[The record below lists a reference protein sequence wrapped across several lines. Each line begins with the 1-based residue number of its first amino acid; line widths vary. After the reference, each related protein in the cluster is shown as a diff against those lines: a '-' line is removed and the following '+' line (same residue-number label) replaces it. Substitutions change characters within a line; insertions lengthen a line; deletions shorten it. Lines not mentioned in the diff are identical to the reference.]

1 MSPAE
6 RHFCALCGSHLWL
19 WDPRW
24 PELVH
29 PLAAAIDTPLP
40 TPPERTH
47 LMLGSK
53 ASWVE
58 PAIGPRDQQ
67 FAEYPKE
74 SIAEWHQ
81 RLGARLRDV
90 IGCACT
96 PHHMPEH
103 VGAPLPARRG
113 PSHAGGVMRSRP
125 MVWLA
130 LFVVLFVLPLVWSAG
145 VVYGSSFE
153 HWSRA
158 RWDSAGLAPDP
169 VSTPE
174 PVIQVY
180 AARAWGWKAVFA
192 VHSWIVFKRAGA
204 PAFERYEGGR
214 LGRGPRRA
222 CGAQE
227 HARDRRLLGR
237 QSPEAAARSARS
249 RVEALIDQVEA
260 AISAYPYPD
269 QYRTWPGPNSNT
281 FVAHIAR
288 SVPALGLEL
297 PPTAIGKDYLSN
309 GSVFARTPSGSGL
322 QLSLLGLLGLS
333 LARDEGLE
341 INLLGLIFGVDP
353 LDFAL
358 KLPRIGRFGLR

>member
-1 MSPAE
+1 
-6 RHFCALCGSHLWL
+6 
-19 WDPRW
+19 
-24 PELVH
+24 
-29 PLAAAIDTPLP
+29 
-40 TPPERTH
+40 
-47 LMLGSK
+47 
-53 ASWVE
+53 
-58 PAIGPRDQQ
+58 
-67 FAEYPKE
+67 
-74 SIAEWHQ
+74 
-81 RLGARLRDV
+81 
-90 IGCACT
+90 
-96 PHHMPEH
+96 
-103 VGAPLPARRG
+103 
-113 PSHAGGVMRSRP
+113 MRSRP

-169 VSTPE
+169 VTTPGAGD
-174 PVIQVY
+174 PGLCG
-180 AARAWGWKAVFA
+180 ARLGLEGGVRGAQLDRVQARGRPRV
-192 VHSWIVFKRAGA
+192 RAL
-204 PAFERYEGGR
+204 RGGR

-237 QSPEAAARSARS
+237 QSPKAAARSARS
-249 RVEALIDQVEA
+249 RSRGAD
-260 AISAYPYPD
+260 
-269 QYRTWPGPNSNT
+269 RPGRGRDFGLPLPGS
-281 FVAHIAR
+281 VPHLARAQLQHLRRAIAR

-333 LARDEGLE
+333 LARDEGME

-358 KLPRIGRFGLR
+358 KLPGIGRFGLR